1 MTTARKNPDL
11 AIFIGI
17 FFLIAG
23 LVLVAGCIQKNPEPG
38 PVSPEAGVVT
48 TDAGSLQG
56 TTENGV
62 TVYRGIPYAAAPVGD
77 LRWKPPAAVQSWP
90 GVRNATAYGAVCPQP
105 KSGEFDVMP
114 VMSEDCLFL
123 NVWTPAKNLN
133 EKLPVMVF
141 IHGGAWKTGAGS
153 QALFEGSPLADK
165 GVVVVTLNYRLGALG
180 WMAHP
185 ELTAESPH
193 NSSGNYGILD
203 QQAALKWVEKNIG
216 AFGGDPSRVT
226 VFGES
231 AGGNSIYAHLVSP
244 GSKGLFRQAIIESG
258 PFFSDDAMGTVFRP
272 RSEAE
277 QYGVEFAR
285 GLNISGP
292 GTIQQMRAKSA
303 LEILNAT
310 PELKSPFWTMRT
322 IQFKPI
328 TDGWIIPAAPQEV
341 FRQGTQN
348 PVPLIVGNNAAEGI
362 PLALDTN
369 MTVPEYQQYIRE
381 RFGKNA
387 DQILAAYPAG
397 TPAEVQAQT
406 ERVMTVYDFDH
417 ASKLVAGSMAGL
429 NQSTYLYRFTY
440 ALPGQPYGA
449 YHGSE
454 LYFIFRHFPG
464 EPDPASNKVS
474 DTMMDYWTQFA
485 KTGSPNGMTN
495 VNWPE
500 YDTRTRQYLD
510 INTTSSVAT
519 AY

>member
-1 MTTARKNPDL
+1 
-11 AIFIGI
+11 
-17 FFLIAG
+17 
-23 LVLVAGCIQKNPEPG
+23 
-38 PVSPEAGVVT
+38 
-48 TDAGSLQG
+48 
-56 TTENGV
+56 
-62 TVYRGIPYAAAPVGD
+62 
-77 LRWKPPAAVQSWP
+77 
-90 GVRNATAYGAVCPQP
+90 
-105 KSGEFDVMP
+105 
-114 VMSEDCLFL
+114 
-123 NVWTPAKNLN
+123 
-133 EKLPVMVF
+133 
-141 IHGGAWKTGAGS
+141 
-153 QALFEGSPLADK
+153 
-165 GVVVVTLNYRLGALG
+165 
-180 WMAHP
+180 
-185 ELTAESPH
+185 
-193 NSSGNYGILD
+193 
-203 QQAALKWVEKNIG
+203 
-216 AFGGDPSRVT
+216 
-226 VFGES
+226 
-231 AGGNSIYAHLVSP
+231 
-244 GSKGLFRQAIIESG
+244 
-258 PFFSDDAMGTVFRP
+258 
-272 RSEAE
+272 
-277 QYGVEFAR
+277 
-285 GLNISGP
+285 
-292 GTIQQMRAKSA
+292 
-303 LEILNAT
+303 EILNAT

-369 MTVPEYQQYIRE
+369 MTVLEYQQYIRE

-417 ASKLVAGSMAGL
+417 ASKLVAGSMARL

-485 KTGSPNGMTN
+485 KTGNPNGKTN

-500 YDTRTRQYLD
+500 YDTRTGQYLD
-510 INTTSSVAT
+510 INTTSRVAT
-519 AY
+519 V